1 MSEDIQRLRTE
12 YESLVSQHQDTSSTL
27 APWIVREEE
36 FFATYGLSSQHV
48 KMIAGLGLMV
58 TCFLLMIFL
67 IFLCSRHLRPSQF
80 TGPVGIG
87 MRQKII
93 SEKLKPPCYE
103 EVLEIDNTNLP
114 SYWQASKGE
123 SIQHSEEKQ
132 RY

>member
-27 APWIVREEE
+27 APWMVREEVSVLKAKKIWMKLVDLQGKYDFQE

-67 IFLCSRHLRPSQF
+67 IFLCSRHLRPSQ
-80 TGPVGIG
+80 V
-87 MRQKII
+87 
-93 SEKLKPPCYE
+93 S
-103 EVLEIDNTNLP
+103 
-114 SYWQASKGE
+114 
-123 SIQHSEEKQ
+123 
-132 RY
+132 